1 MIILKGLG
9 VSEGIAFGKLLVNE
23 LSEEKIEKHEIT
35 DIDAEIN
42 RYKKAEN
49 STLEYKRMLYKKTCE
64 TLGEEEALIFKSHE
78 MMIQDNDYR
87 NSIISIITEEKSNAE
102 YAVQKTSEKFSNFFS
117 EMPDP
122 YMKERAM
129 DIIDISKCILSSLM
143 GNDIQKDA
151 YSLNGDIIL
160 SAQDFTPSEISS
172 ADKNKIKGFLCS
184 EGSTY
189 SHTSILLRVM
199 KIPGIVCLKEQLDKN
214 YNGKNIIID
223 GSSGEVYIDPDDST
237 VEFFK
242 NKQSER
248 NKNNELLK
256 NLIGKENITLD
267 GQKIKLYAN
276 MNNPS
281 EIDDILEN
289 DSEGIG
295 LLRSEFIYLG
305 RENPPSEEEQFQI
318 YRNILERMSG
328 KKVIIRTLD
337 IGSDKRVDYLGLP
350 FEHNPA
356 MGYRGIRLC
365 LDQPEIFKTQLRA
378 IYRASVYG
386 NVSLMFPMITSV
398 SEIKEIKK
406 YIDVVKKELSQENIK
421 FSDNIE
427 IGIMIETPSA
437 VVISDILAKEV
448 DFFSIGTNDLTQYT
462 LAVDRQNSKVNTIFD
477 THHKSILRMIKIVVD
492 NAHKNNIWAGICG
505 ESAADESLIET
516 YLSIGLDEL
525 SMSAPCVLKVRK
537 KILETDVSKIKNN
550 ILKNL

>member
-23 LSEEKIEKHEIT
+23 LEEKKIEKHEIS
-35 DIDAEIN
+35 DIDSEIN
-42 RYKKAEN
+42 RYKQAEN
-49 STLEYKRMLYKKTCE
+49 STLEYKRMLYKKTYE

-87 NSIISIITEEKSNAE
+87 NSIISIITEEKVNAE
-102 YAVQKTSEKFSNFFS
+102 YAVYKTSEKFSDFFS

-129 DIIDISKCILSSLM
+129 DIIDISKCILSSLV
-143 GNDIQKDA
+143 GNDITRDIN
-151 YSLNGDIIL
+151 SLNCNIIL

-172 ADKNKIKGFLCS
+172 ANKNKIKGFLCS
-184 EGSTY
+184 EGSAY
-189 SHTSILLRVM
+189 SHMSILLRVM
-199 KIPGIVCLKEQLDKN
+199 KIPGIVLLKEQLNKN
-214 YNGKNIIID
+214 YNGKDIIMD
-223 GSSGEVYIDPDDST
+223 GSSGEVYIEPDDST
-237 VEFFK
+237 IEFFK
-242 NKQSER
+242 NKQLEK
-248 NKNNELLK
+248 NKNDDILK
-256 NLIGKENITLD
+256 SLIGKENITID
-267 GQKIKLYAN
+267 NQKIKLCAN

-281 EIDDILEN
+281 EIDDILKN

-295 LLRSEFIYLG
+295 LLRSEFMYLG
-305 RENPPSEEEQFQI
+305 RKSPPSEEEQFQI
-318 YRNILERMSG
+318 YKSILEKMSG

-365 LDQPEIFKTQLRA
+365 LDQSEIFKTQLRA
-378 IYRASVYG
+378 IYRASAYG
-386 NVSLMFPMITSV
+386 KISLMFPMITSV
-398 SEIKEIKK
+398 SEIDEIKK
-406 YIDVVKKELSQENIK
+406 YVDVVKEELSQENIK

-427 IGIMIETPSA
+427 TGIMIETPSA
-437 VVISDILAKEV
+437 VMISDILAKKV

-492 NAHKNNIWAGICG
+492 NAHKNGIWVGICG

-516 YLSIGLDEL
+516 YLSMGIDEL
-525 SMSAPCVLKVRK
+525 SMSAPYILKIRK
-537 KILETDVSKIKNN
+537 KIIETDVSKIKNN